1 MDKIHMKQLSFYG
14 YHGVFPEERK
24 LGQRFMVDVTLMLD
38 LSAAALN
45 DELTASID
53 YGDVYARI
61 RDIVEGKPH
70 QLVEALTNKII
81 EELFA
86 AYERLQGCTVV
97 VTKPDPPI
105 PGHYQSVAVEMTRQR
120 DDT

>member
-70 QLVEALTNKII
+70 QLVEALTNTIM

-86 AYERLQGCTVV
+86 AYERLQACTVV